1 MIALGLLIIV
11 VVVFVALAFVFRSHD
26 RDSAATLVQ
35 GIGAIVV
42 PAASAAL
49 FLTNRR
55 PRTDLTEPALR
66 TFADELAERVKAQWS
81 AAASERRLIHPSPV
95 PVRWRWSTLPV
106 SGPVTDAVGIGNSSP
121 RFEPMPGLGPV
132 TVADLESGAVR
143 DLFRLYGAL
152 DSGRMVVVGA
162 GGAGKS
168 GAVIRLLLDALAH
181 REALDPDA
189 RARVPVPVLLTLS
202 GWDPRTRRLHDWL
215 AARLA
220 TDYMFRKSEEHAGGV
235 VSRLIGAGRV
245 AVFLDG
251 LDEIPEAVRPVA
263 LRALDEQATF
273 RVVLSSRVAELLT
286 AVAAVGPL
294 TGSAGL
300 ELLPVSA
307 EDAADYLTRCQ
318 TQPLPDAWRRLV
330 RHIRSNPSD
339 PLAQALDT
347 PLMLTLT
354 RDTYRADQSFDP
366 ERFADRAAVEDHLLA
381 RVLPAAYDDDRPGQ
395 PRSRYSLAQAERWL
409 GAIAQRMNSEGSRDL
424 AWWQVPQWR
433 PAWPRTAASCVF
445 LGLLAAVA
453 GCFWSGPAAGLAAGA
468 TVALSVALSLT
479 YGRAGDSPQL
489 LGRLQWRDFVVRE
502 NFQFGMVGGGTI
514 GLVLGVALLLVHGR
528 VIMLAVGFAFGLL
541 AGVVGGFVTGLSNRS
556 ADSRTPID
564 PVSCWRQDRRY
575 TLTAGIAGGL
585 VGGLIGGSC
594 LGLLA
599 ELTDQRVLGLIDGYL
614 SGLTLVTAG
623 GLLLSLALSLVG
635 SVTWRVF
642 LTSLQLRRSDEAPVR
657 LVRFLEDARERHVL
671 RTVGPVFQFRHA
683 RLQDRVAEAFTAGDG
698 AGTGGH

>member
-1 MIALGLLIIV
+1 MVIVGLLIIA

-35 GIGAIVV
+35 GIAAVVV
-42 PAASAAL
+42 PAASGAL

-55 PRTDLTEPALR
+55 PRTAHTELALR
-66 TFADELAERVKAQWS
+66 DFADELAERVKAQWS

-95 PVRWRWSTLPV
+95 PVRWRWSSLPV
-106 SGPVTDAVGIGNSSP
+106 SGPATDAVGIGTGSS
-121 RFEPMPGLGPV
+121 RFGPLLGLDPI
-132 TVADLESGAVR
+132 TPADLESGGVR

-152 DSGRMVVVGA
+152 DSGRMVIVGA

-181 REALDPDA
+181 REALEAGA

-202 GWDPRTRRLHDWL
+202 GWDPRKQRLHDWL
-215 AARLA
+215 ATRLA

-263 LRALDEQATF
+263 LRALDEQANF
-273 RVVLSSRVAELLT
+273 RLVLLSRVGELLT
-286 AVAAVGPL
+286 AVAAAGPL
-294 TGSAGL
+294 SGSAGL

-307 EDAADYLTRCQ
+307 EDAAEYLTRCQ
-318 TQPLPDAWRRLV
+318 AQPPPDAWRGLV
-330 RHIRSNPSD
+330 QHIRMNP
-339 PLAQALDT
+339 LGAVAQALDT
-347 PLMLTLT
+347 PLMLTLM
-354 RDTYRADQSFDP
+354 RDTYRADQRFDL
-366 ERFADRAAVEDHLLA
+366 ERFADRAAVEDHLLD
-381 RVLPAAYDDDRPGQ
+381 RVLPAAYDDDRLGQ
-395 PRSRYSLAQAERWL
+395 PRSRYSLGQAERWL
-409 GAIAQRMNSEGSRDL
+409 GVIAHRMNSEGSRDL
-424 AWWQVPQWR
+424 AWWQVPRWR
-433 PAWPRTAASCVF
+433 SAWPRTAASCLC
-445 LGLLAAVA
+445 LGVLAGAA
-453 GCFWSGPAAGLAAGA
+453 GFFWAGPAAGLIAGA
-468 TVALSVALSLT
+468 VVGLSVTMSLT

-502 NFQFGMVGGGTI
+502 NFLFGIAGGGAL
-514 GLVLGVALLLVHGR
+514 GLALGVALLLAHGR
-528 VIMLAVGFAFGLL
+528 VVMLFGGLVFGLL

-564 PVSCWRQDRRY
+564 PVSCWRQDRQY

-585 VGGLIGGSC
+585 AGSLIGGSC

-599 ELTDQRVLGLIDGYL
+599 ELTDHRIFGLIDGFL
-614 SGLTLVTAG
+614 SGIALVTVG

-635 SVTWRVF
+635 SVTWRAF
-642 LTSLQLRRSDEAPVR
+642 LASLQLRRRNEAPVR
-657 LVRFLEDARERHVL
+657 LVKFLSDARERHVL

-683 RLQDRVAEAFTAGDG
+683 RLQDRVEEAFTAGNRPGADG
-698 AGTGGH
+698 